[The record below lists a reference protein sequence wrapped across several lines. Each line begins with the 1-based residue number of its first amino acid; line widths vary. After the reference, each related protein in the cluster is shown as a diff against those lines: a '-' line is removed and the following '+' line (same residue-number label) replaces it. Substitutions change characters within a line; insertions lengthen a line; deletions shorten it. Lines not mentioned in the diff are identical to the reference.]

1 MRVFLILTLALLA
14 GCSSTGGSGYGS
26 HPSSSSASTHGRAPA
41 RTAVGVEVVFTE
53 EEVRIIRAY
62 YETHGESAGYGR
74 GNGKGKGNKKA
85 GGLPPGIAKNL
96 ARGKPLPPGLAS
108 STLPYDLQRQLP
120 PVPNGYERIVVP
132 GKILLIEVATQVVR
146 DVLTDA
152 MFS

>member
-1 MRVFLILTLALLA
+1 MDMRVSLILALLVLA
-14 GCSSTGGSGYGS
+14 GCSSTGGSTHGGY
-26 HPSSSSASTHGRAPA
+26 PSSASTPTHGRAPA

-62 YETHGESAGYGR
+62 YESHDGDAIHGR
-74 GNGKGKGNKKA
+74 GKGHKKA
-85 GGLPPGIAKNL
+85 RGLPPGIAKNL
-96 ARGKPLPPGLAS
+96 ARGKPLPPGLARS
-108 STLPYDLQRQLP
+108 SLPYDLRRQLP
-120 PVPNGYERIVVP
+120 PAPSGYERIVVA

>member
-1 MRVFLILTLALLA
+1 MRVSLTLALVLLA
-14 GCSSTGGSGYGS
+14 GCSSTGSSGYGGY
-26 HPSSSSASTHGRAPA
+26 PSSTSASAHGRAPA

-62 YETHGESAGYGR
+62 YETHGEDTGHGH
-74 GNGKGKGNKKA
+74 GKGKGHKKA

-96 ARGKPLPPGLAS
+96 ARGKPLPPGLAKS
-108 STLPYDLQRQLP
+108 SLPYDLQRRLP
-120 PVPNGYERIVVP
+120 PAPSGYERIVVA

>member
-1 MRVFLILTLALLA
+1 MRVTLTLALVMLA
-14 GCSSTGGSGYGS
+14 GCSNTGGSAYGGY
-26 HPSSSSASTHGRAPA
+26 PSSTSSSAHGRAPA
-41 RTAVGVEVVFTE
+41 RTAVGVEVVFSE

-62 YETHGESAGYGR
+62 YETHGEGTGYGH
-74 GNGKGKGNKKA
+74 GKGKGHKKA

-96 ARGKPLPPGLAS
+96 ARGKPLPPGLTKS
-108 STLPYDLQRQLP
+108 SLPYDLQRQLP
-120 PVPNGYERIVVP
+120 PAPNGYERIVVA